1 MEKKTKSAKILR
13 IVIAVAVAI
22 IVWLYV
28 DSVKAPDVRIKA
40 NHIPV
45 EFSGENDT
53 LADKGLMLLSGY
65 DTTID
70 LTLKGPRKVLWKLNK
85 NEIRIVVDTSGISDT
100 GVKTLR
106 YSVVYPDAVSGSQIR
121 VENASAF
128 TVTVT
133 VGELSTKEVP
143 IECELTGQPAAG
155 FVTGDLTLDPAVL
168 VLHAPRDELVNI
180 SYAKI
185 HLDMSGANKTVVQ
198 AVGYTLYDY
207 NDIAVENDKIRA
219 NVKLVQATLPIL
231 MQKTVPLKINFVE
244 AVGSTMEQVKYKIE
258 PEEIQLQGSKELLD
272 DINEILLDTV
282 YLQDLSESQTKS
294 YDIVLPEGV
303 EIVGDVAAAEVTITV
318 SDITEKT
325 VTTSNI
331 VLNQMEAGK
340 SAQLVTTELDVTVR
354 GLTAEVNKIKPENI
368 RVSVDMSGVTADGTH
383 TVPATVEVTGVNNVS
398 AKGNYQVV
406 VSVSEASNE

>member
-143 IECELTGQPAAG
+143 IECELIGQPAVG

-185 HLDMSGANKTVVQ
+185 RLDMSGANKTVVQ

-231 MQKTVPLKINFVE
+231 MQKTVPLKLEFVE
-244 AVGSTMEQVKYKIE
+244 AIGSTMEQVKYRIE
-258 PEEIQLQGSKELLD
+258 PEEIQIQGPKELLD
-272 DINEILLDTV
+272 DISEILLDTV
-282 YLQDLSESQTKS
+282 YLQDLSETQTKS
-294 YDIVLPEGV
+294 YDIVLPENV
-303 EIVGDVAAAEVTITV
+303 TVVGDVTTAEVTITV
-318 SDITEKT
+318 NDVAEKT

-331 VLNQMEAGK
+331 VLDKTEAGR
-340 SAQLVTTELDVTVR
+340 SVELVTKELDVTVR

-368 RVSVDMSGVTADGTH
+368 RVTVDMSGVTADGTH
-383 TVPATVEVTGVNNVS
+383 TVPATVEVTGTNYVS

-406 VSVSEASNE
+406 VSVSGTPIE